1 MRLGSCCG
9 IAPPA
14 SCVCPLNAGA
24 QIVFVLFSSNFLGI
38 CCSRSLHYQFYVW
51 YFHTLPYLLWCTP
64 TAKLAHMPKY
74 LPPGR
79 GTAHLLGGLG
89 ARGLVCVSPTMLT
102 PSFPP
107 LQGAAAGRD
116 RALLEHLP
124 LHGLQLPL
132 PPHLPRTRPAPALV
146 RHGPPTG
153 TAPPPAEPA
162 SRSHLQEGPVRAWPP
177 GRWDPASG
185 TAPSARAF
193 PTRLPGWPRPSRE
206 GGEPWNWNCS
216 KRAAWGPPTGRTSP
230 IKGALCA
237 LPRPQRPRAVTVSG
251 RLWLSL
257 SHRGRQSSP
266 GAVGAPF
273 PAAGE
278 FCPGQGSSLWAEVD
292 TEDLQ
297 NCFASRFGRP

>member
-1 MRLGSCCG
+1 MLHSWESCCG
-9 IAPPA
+9 IAPPD
-14 SCVCPLNAGA
+14 SCVCPLNGSA

-64 TAKLAHMPKY
+64 TTKLAHMPKY
-74 LPPGR
+74 V
-79 GTAHLLGGLG
+79 LLGGG
-89 ARGLVCVSPTMLT
+89 HHPSAGGSGSEEGLVCPPVLT

-146 RHGPPTG
+146 WHGPP
-153 TAPPPAEPA
+153 ASAAHPPAEQEA
-162 SRSHLQEGPVRAWPP
+162 RSHLQEGPVRAWLA
-177 GRWDPASG
+177 GRWELASG
-185 TAPSARAF
+185 TALSACSF
-193 PTRLPGWPRPSRE
+193 PTWLPGCPQPSQE
-206 GGEPWNWNCS
+206 GRKPWNCA
-216 KRAAWGPPTGRTSP
+216 KGAAWGPPTGRTSP

-237 LPRPQRPRAVTVSG
+237 LPQLQRPRAVMVLVWPCLGLPHLRGG
-251 RLWLSL
+251 RAAA
-257 SHRGRQSSP
+257 

-273 PAAGE
+273 PALGE
-278 FCPGQGSSLWAEVD
+278 CCPGQGSSL
-292 TEDLQ
+292 L
-297 NCFASRFGRP
+297 G